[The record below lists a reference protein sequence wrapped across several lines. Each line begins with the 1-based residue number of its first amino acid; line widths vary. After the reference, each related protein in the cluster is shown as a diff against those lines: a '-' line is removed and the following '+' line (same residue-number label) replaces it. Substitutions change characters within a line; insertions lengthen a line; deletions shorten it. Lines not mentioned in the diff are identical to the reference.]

1 MITVPTLRIIESV
14 ALLELGDGENRMTRD
29 AIDEI
34 NAMLDD
40 VLSLREPLALLTIG
54 QGKFF
59 CNGLPSASAAEDVES
74 RTELRRRWAALLH
87 RLLTFPAPT
96 VAALNGHAFGAGA
109 LLALAHDHRLMR
121 SDRGFFCLPE
131 VELGRPFSP
140 GVTALVKSKLPPRAI
155 TTVMLTARR
164 LGGEEA
170 RHLGVV
176 DELAAN
182 DVLLERALGFAG
194 ELAGPDYAVLGAV
207 KKELYSGVTESLGR
221 DSAAATDRGP
231 AE

>member
-1 MITVPTLRIIESV
+1 MPTLRIIESV
-14 ALLELGDGENRMTRD
+14 AVLELGDGENRMTGD

-34 NAMLDD
+34 NSILDD
-40 VLSLREPLALLTIG
+40 VLASTGPRALLTIG

-59 CNGLPSASAAEDVES
+59 CNGLESASAAESVAS
-74 RTELRRRWAALLH
+74 QTELRRRWTALLQ
-87 RLLTFPAPT
+87 RILTLPAPT
-96 VAALNGHAFGAGA
+96 VAAVNGHAFGAGA

-121 SDRGFFCLPE
+121 SDRGYFCLPE

-140 GVTALVKSKLPPRAI
+140 GVTALIRSKLSPRA
-155 TTVMLTARR
+155 TTTLMLTARR

-182 DVLLERALGFAG
+182 DVLLERALAYAG

-207 KKELYSGVTESLGR
+207 KKQLYAEVSESLSR
-221 DSAAATDRGP
+221 DSEGD
-231 AE
+231 